1 MTAAA
6 ASTLGSI
13 AQVRSARTASGVLPA
28 ASSRLSR
35 PPATLLARSLLSSA
49 AQAACS
55 GALKMGQTQAIF
67 IRWCSPAAAA
77 DPGQNGRNVWSVLST
92 ASPEFTWAAS
102 GYTPNVVMARLL
114 AGILTDQSRTAPGA
128 RVPGSRARAL
138 ATGTS
143 TLGRFPAAYSLSSAR
158 LVSRKLDDQICTVR
172 PDTVLRVVLLTV
184 PCTVTA
190 RPGSAIC
197 GFTDVIP
204 TVTCCAG
211 AAAVFEI
218 TVRARSRRG
227 GRPGDGCSR
236 AGAGQCGTRGGQR
249 GERAGEHAAPGQPG
263 PRRPGRPLVAL
274 RWALTRH
281 AGNAIAVL

>member
-1 MTAAA
+1 M
-6 ASTLGSI
+6 
-13 AQVRSARTASGVLPA
+13 LPA

-49 AQAACS
+49 RQAACS
-55 GALKMGQTQAIF
+55 GALKIGQTQAIF

-92 ASPEFTWAAS
+92 ASPESTWAAS

-138 ATGTS
+138 ATGRS
-143 TLGRFPAAYSLSSAR
+143 TLGRFPAAYWLSSAR
-158 LVSRKLDDQICTVR
+158 LVSRKLDDQIWTVR

-190 RPGSAIC
+190 RPGRAIC

-211 AAAVFEI
+211 AAAAVGI
-218 TVRARSRRG
+218 TARAVTPVAAREMAAAVPPPASG
-227 GRPGDGCSR
+227 
-236 AGAGQCGTRGGQR
+236 GTRGGQR

-263 PRRPGRPLVAL
+263 PRRLAGL
-274 RWALTRH
+274 RSRCVGH
-281 AGNAIAVL
+281 